1 VTDNTPPENSAPDLP
16 PVPPEVAAP
25 GLLSGPPSDASSPAT
40 TMIPA
45 SSPAPAAAGPAVEPL
60 PQERALRGLLFTLPV
75 IPVGFIAWVLLWQL
89 GFIASIV
96 AFGVAMATVF
106 LYRKGS
112 GGRVGPAG
120 LGVIAAVTL
129 VTLALSFL
137 GGMAYDLAQFMSL
150 PFPGALVDGEFWDTF
165 WLNVFGNGD
174 LWAQY
179 LPDLLFALLFAVLG
193 TFSVFRRLARE
204 ARRSR

>member
-1 VTDNTPPENSAPDLP
+1 MTDIHHPENGSPDDLPAAPEGVAPIVAPTPPEPAPTTASAVIP
-16 PVPPEVAAP
+16 P
-25 GLLSGPPSDASSPAT
+25 T
-40 TMIPA
+40 Q
-45 SSPAPAAAGPAVEPL
+45 SPAPAPAAPSL
-60 PQERALRGLLFTLPV
+60 PEERPLRGLLFTLPV
-75 IPVGFIAWVLLWQL
+75 IPVGFVAWVLLWQL

-112 GGRVGPAG
+112 GGRVGRAG
-120 LGVIAAVTL
+120 LGVIAGITL
-129 VTLALSFL
+129 LTLALSFL
-137 GGMAYDLAQFMSL
+137 GGIAYDLAQFMSL
-150 PFPGALVDGEFWDTF
+150 PFPGALLDGEFWDTF

-179 LPDLLFALLFAVLG
+179 VPDLLFAILFAALG

-204 ARRSR
+204 ARQSR